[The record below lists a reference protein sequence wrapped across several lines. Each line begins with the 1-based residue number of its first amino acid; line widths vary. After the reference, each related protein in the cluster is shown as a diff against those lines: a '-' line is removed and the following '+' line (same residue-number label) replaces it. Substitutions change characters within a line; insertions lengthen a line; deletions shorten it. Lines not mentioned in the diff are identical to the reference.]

1 MVKIMKNKNIVV
13 VDDDKS
19 IRLVLTT
26 ALNRAG
32 FNVKFSGTTS
42 GLWNLIESEKID
54 ILITDVGLPDGDS
67 LDILPKIQKI
77 HPYLKIIVISAK
89 STLITAVRA
98 EKKGAFYYLPKPF
111 DLDEI
116 ISLVN
121 KIINTNTFQIEIKE
135 TNTFDNS
142 VTNIYESGP
151 IIGKSKIMQ
160 DTYKLIARLVSSNL
174 TILISGESGTGK
186 KLVARAIHD
195 LSDKSSMPF
204 MKITM
209 SEVSILNS
217 SYNKSIKNDKNYK
230 TKSKLSNLN
239 GGTLLIDEIGE
250 STFLEQTE
258 LLKFLENNSL
268 LEMTNFQEEEIK
280 PRIILSTRKN
290 LLDLVKEGK
299 FRDDLYYKVN
309 VVPIN
314 LPALRDRI
322 EDIPALVEHFIKLS
336 SKNYNDQKHISL
348 SALKELS
355 KFHWPGNV
363 QELKNF
369 VGRLFLITSDN
380 VITSENIHSVIN
392 NKSSINIK
400 FEKESIDEVFKN
412 YVKKYFLNFNFEEK
426 KNLHDT
432 FLQKIENPLITEVL
446 KYTRGNQIKASRIL
460 GFNRNTL
467 RKKIK
472 ELEIEVKKVRKNSV

>member
-1 MVKIMKNKNIVV
+1 MKNKNIVV

-32 FNVKFSGTTS
+32 FNVKSSGTTS

-121 KIINTNTFQIEIKE
+121 KIINTNTSQIEIKE